1 MTARPDGM
9 AAASGSE
16 ASQWPS
22 MRTKL
27 REIAEQLMA
36 TRHDGIDGQGK
47 GLAQILR
54 GWMAYYAVPMGGSA
68 ITAFWHHMIE
78 RWHGALMRCS
88 QQRRLTWTRMKTI
101 P

>member
-1 MTARPDGM
+1 M
-9 AAASGSE
+9 AKRM
-16 ASQWPS
+16 Q
-22 MRTKL
+22 TKL
-27 REIAEQLMA
+27 PEITEQLMA